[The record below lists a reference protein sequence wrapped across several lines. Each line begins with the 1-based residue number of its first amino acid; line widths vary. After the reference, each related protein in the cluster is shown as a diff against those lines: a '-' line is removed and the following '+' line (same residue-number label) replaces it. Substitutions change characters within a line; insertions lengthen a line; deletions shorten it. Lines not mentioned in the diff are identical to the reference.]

1 MPDRRGRRAETMA
14 SSDIANTPLNAIN
27 PRMISTSGQ
36 GKGFGAGIAGGETI
50 LAANLSLAQPPR
62 HDGFTGEVGTTR
74 IGRRLRARSVYLH
87 RSTGDVIMRNLHRLG
102 TASLAAALLAT
113 TACTTN
119 PETGER
125 RLSRAAIGALGGT
138 VAGFFAGDLIGGKRD
153 RTEKIVGAGIGAI
166 AGGAVGAYMDR
177 QQRELERQTA
187 GTGIDVIRQGDE
199 LVLNM
204 PSGIT
209 FASSSFAIQPQ
220 FRDTLNQV
228 AQTLKSYEQTFIDVR
243 GHTDSTAATRS
254 TCRCRRTARRPWR
267 TTSSARA
274 SSPRASK
281 RADTRRRSR
290 WRTTTPKPAS
300 RPIVGWRSR
309 SYR

>member
-1 MPDRRGRRAETMA
+1 MGN
-14 SSDIANTPLNAIN
+14 I
-27 PRMISTSGQ
+27 
-36 GKGFGAGIAGGETI
+36 
-50 LAANLSLAQPPR
+50 
-62 HDGFTGEVGTTR
+62 
-74 IGRRLRARSVYLH
+74 
-87 RSTGDVIMRNLHRLG
+87 HRLG

-138 VAGFFAGDLIGGKRD
+138 VAGFFAGDLIGGRGD

-204 PSGIT
+204 PSGVT

-220 FRDTLNQV
+220 FRSTLNQV

-243 GHTDSTAATRS
+243 GHTDSTGGDAINVPLSQNRAQAVANYLVGQGVQSARIETRGYAATQPVADNN
-254 TCRCRRTARRPWR
+254 TEAGKQANRRVEIKIVPLTDAR
-267 TTSSARA
+267 
-274 SSPRASK
+274 
-281 RADTRRRSR
+281 
-290 WRTTTPKPAS
+290 
-300 RPIVGWRSR
+300 
-309 SYR
+309 